1 MFDEEGDQDTSVIL
15 EAMEWC
21 ADEGARVINL
31 SLGTNE
37 RNQNA
42 EQMCNELEAEGIL
55 LVGAAG
61 NDGRTRYAYPAS
73 FESVV
78 SVGATDVNNTRADW
92 SRYNDAIDLVAP
104 GSDVIS
110 TSSFHYLRLQTGD
123 DESGDSV
130 SYETAYIDDGGELE
144 EFPVTLEL
152 VDCMKGLEPNCT
164 EDQAG
169 KTCLIERGDSYFYV
183 KALNCQNGGGVVA
196 LIYNNE
202 PGTFSG
208 YLGDDTGVEI
218 PVIALS
224 REGGLE
230 LKDRLE
236 SRDNDDVVSITFTK
250 ASYGYDSLD
259 GTSFSVPHV
268 VGVAAK
274 IWAVRPECTHAQIR
288 EALQESA
295 LPLGTNHDRNG
306 RNNEYGHGLVQ
317 AVDAYHYLL
326 ENFERPCGW
335 VGSEA
340 PTGSPTTHPSESPT
354 PAPSFVPSQTPSY
367 QPTQVPSAS
376 PTTHPSESP
385 SQAPS
390 FVPSQIP
397 SLQPTQVPSLAPTT
411 QPSESQSPSSQPT
424 TSGTLGIT
432 SRSTWG
438 CIIGFILMVGT
449 DLILQGIL

>member
-1 MFDEEGDQDTSVIL
+1 MLSEGFAAL
-15 EAMEWC
+15 AC
-21 ADEGARVINL
+21 AV
-31 SLGTNE
+31 
-37 RNQNA
+37 
-42 EQMCNELEAEGIL
+42 
-55 LVGAAG
+55 
-61 NDGRTRYAYPAS
+61 
-73 FESVV
+73 
-78 SVGATDVNNTRADW
+78 
-92 SRYNDAIDLVAP
+92 
-104 GSDVIS
+104 
-110 TSSFHYLRLQTGD
+110 H
-123 DESGDSV
+123 
-130 SYETAYIDDGGELE
+130 
-144 EFPVTLEL
+144 
-152 VDCMKGLEPNCT
+152 
-164 EDQAG
+164 
-169 KTCLIERGDSYFYV
+169 
-183 KALNCQNGGGVVA
+183 
-196 LIYNNE
+196 
-202 PGTFSG
+202 
-208 YLGDDTGVEI
+208 
-218 PVIALS
+218 
-224 REGGLE
+224 
-230 LKDRLE
+230 
-236 SRDNDDVVSITFTK
+236 DDVVSITFTK

-340 PTGSPTTHPSESPT
+340 PTGSPTTHPSESP
-354 PAPSFVPSQTPSY
+354 
-367 QPTQVPSAS
+367 
-376 PTTHPSESP
+376 

-424 TSGTLGIT
+424 TSGALGIT